1 MEQRQESL
9 KPELVNLLKQIQE
22 EQNNMVIAL
31 GQVAVRRRDLQKQMD
46 ELSKKEEE
54 FGIRL
59 DESLNH
65 MNTQLSELDKLYP
78 NGQIDLEQGIVIY

>member
-1 MEQRQESL
+1 MEQKQESL

-31 GQVAVRRRDLQKQMD
+31 GQVAVRRRDLQKQME
-46 ELSKKEEE
+46 ELSNREEE
-54 FGIRL
+54 FGQRL
-59 DESLNH
+59 DISLEK
-65 MNTQLSELDKLYP
+65 MNSELGELDKLYP